1 MKISILIP
9 VYNVK
14 KWLDRCL
21 DSLEAQTWKDWEA
34 VLVNDGSTDA
44 SLEIAQRRAAQ
55 DARIHVFS
63 YPNRG
68 ISVTRNRLL
77 DHARGDAFLFVDSD
91 DWIEPETLEK
101 LVRVMEGK
109 RCDIVQ
115 CGYQM
120 DFGPVPFLR
129 PVAGNGIHTREEALQ
144 MLVNNKGINN
154 YPWGKLFRRH
164 TFSNVRFPENIKG
177 FEDTRTIFRTFLNAS
192 RIGTIPDRFVH
203 YVQHPGSLTNCMSL
217 ATVYDMRR
225 AYEYQENYLKKVL
238 PHQHF
243 DFNRNYYNT
252 DMVIIYTLILFSHRK
267 ENPRFD
273 PASIDWSKLTLSPV
287 LHGAY
292 LAWLQIACVKMGWD
306 IRKVLDE
313 TQWPVNADDSQKAAS
328 SSREKTAKPA
338 AKRNRVR

>member
-154 YPWGKLFRRH
+154 YPWASCFAGIHSAMCGFRK
-164 TFSNVRFPENIKG
+164 I
-177 FEDTRTIFRTFLNAS
+177 
-192 RIGTIPDRFVH
+192 
-203 YVQHPGSLTNCMSL
+203 
-217 ATVYDMRR
+217 
-225 AYEYQENYLKKVL
+225 
-238 PHQHF
+238 
-243 DFNRNYYNT
+243 
-252 DMVIIYTLILFSHRK
+252 
-267 ENPRFD
+267 
-273 PASIDWSKLTLSPV
+273 
-287 LHGAY
+287 
-292 LAWLQIACVKMGWD
+292 
-306 IRKVLDE
+306 
-313 TQWPVNADDSQKAAS
+313 
-328 SSREKTAKPA
+328 
-338 AKRNRVR
+338 